1 MITLVLMILEAKF
14 DKNFGDATKYTPMLD
29 FIGAAATAIAC
40 TCECLWQQYENKQ
53 NYDIV
58 DKYSCRILD
67 SASKPSRMD

>member
-40 TCECLWQQYENKQ
+40 TCECLWQ
-53 NYDIV
+53 
-58 DKYSCRILD
+58 
-67 SASKPSRMD
+67 